1 MKKIFIGLIVFFA
14 VVSVIFTVLPMGTL
28 AYLPIGITILLAL
41 IALFVLKGLKLLKRL
56 LFVVL
61 IIAIVAAVVVG
72 GKSLFVKDHVA
83 KDKQFEL
90 KKEQSEKEDI
100 KDLENL
106 K

>member
-1 MKKIFIGLIVFFA
+1 MKKVFIGLIILFA
-14 VVSVIFTVLPMGTL
+14 VISVIFTALPMGTV
-28 AYLPIGITILLAL
+28 AYLPIGITILLVL

-56 LFVVL
+56 LLVIL
-61 IIAIVAAVVVG
+61 TIAIVAAVVVG

-83 KDKQFEL
+83 KDKQFEQ